1 MAKQARATVADIIKN
16 AAVLGAAVAEMDND
30 TEEFLWQDARV
41 AMIVPAAQG
50 AKETAAKYAERCA
63 KWKVDGAVS
72 DAFRSA
78 YVRTVKPRTIFPVN
92 LYVIGEKDGKCRDAK
107 VGDSEAKVRAFTPA
121 QAFLMDKAEFMALP
135 GDSKDA
141 TTVKGRVF
149 KLRDAMGDTS
159 KKRIDFIVSEG
170 IKQGAR
176 VEAGAESEEEKRAK
190 NDELPDVVLKWR
202 KRGRTFCK
210 AKGGDK
216 VLNFDAAFGAFLSD
230 LEARKVI
237 TAEELKAAAAKV
249 AAAATAK
256 K

>member
-1 MAKQARATVADIIKN
+1 
-16 AAVLGAAVAEMDND
+16 
-30 TEEFLWQDARV
+30 
-41 AMIVPAAQG
+41 
-50 AKETAAKYAERCA
+50 
-63 KWKVDGAVS
+63 
-72 DAFRSA
+72 
-78 YVRTVKPRTIFPVN
+78 
-92 LYVIGEKDGKCRDAK
+92 
-107 VGDSEAKVRAFTPA
+107 
-121 QAFLMDKAEFMALP
+121 
-135 GDSKDA
+135 
-141 TTVKGRVF
+141 
-149 KLRDAMGDTS
+149 MGDTS